1 MNTMLQILRKD
12 LFIEWRARSRT
23 VSLISFAYTI
33 LLLFSFAV
41 GPNAVALR
49 QHSAAYLW
57 LGILLSSTLL
67 LDRSMR
73 IEIEAGALHTL
84 LLAPVSKAGLF
95 YGKALANTLQLML
108 LAGISIPLIYVICD
122 ATLVESMGW
131 LILTALLGTAGL
143 AAPGTLYSAMTA
155 RMTGKQLLL
164 PLLLFPLVVPVI
176 VAAVKATTLVML
188 GDPMDQIG
196 AWLTLLFCFDLVYW
210 SLCGVLFGRVIE
222 A

>member
-1 MNTMLQILRKD
+1 
-12 LFIEWRARSRT
+12 
-23 VSLISFAYTI
+23 
-33 LLLFSFAV
+33 LLFSFAV

-49 QHSAAYLW
+49 EHAAAYLW
-57 LGILLSSTLL
+57 LTLLLSSTLL

-73 IEIEAGALHTL
+73 IEVESGALYTM
-84 LLAPVSKAGLF
+84 LLAPVSRAGLF
-95 YGKALANTLQLML
+95 YGKALANTIQLMI
-108 LAGISIPLIYVICD
+108 LAAISIPLIYIICD
-122 ATLVESMGW
+122 ASLVEPLGW
-131 LILTALLGTAGL
+131 VLLTAVLGSAGL
-143 AAPGTLYSAMTA
+143 AAPGTMYSAMTA

-176 VAAVKATTLVML
+176 VAAVKATSLAML

-196 AWLTLLFCFDLVYW
+196 SWLTLLVCFDLVYW